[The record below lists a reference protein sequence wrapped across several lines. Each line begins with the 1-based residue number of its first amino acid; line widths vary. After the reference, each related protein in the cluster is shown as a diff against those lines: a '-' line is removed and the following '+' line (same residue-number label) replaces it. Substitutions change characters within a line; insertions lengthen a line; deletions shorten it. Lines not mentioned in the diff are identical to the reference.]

1 MTDVEVCGLPCRAV
15 AAESFFDAL
24 LGVHA
29 ISPEVEALV
38 ILGSSVHGLTLR
50 RALWVV
56 GLDEHGQGFG
66 GRHLRPMT
74 VVRFPGARAVVEFP
88 RGPACDEDHGSHTT
102 RWSG

>member
-1 MTDVEVCGLPCRAV
+1 M
-15 AAESFFDAL
+15 AAESFRDAL

-29 ISPEVEALV
+29 VSPEIEALV
-38 ILGSSVHGLTLR
+38 IPGSSVHGFTLR

-56 GLDEHGQGFG
+56 GVDDHGEGFG
-66 GRHLRPMT
+66 GRRLRPMT

-88 RGPACDEDHGSHTT
+88 RGLACDDDHRSHTT